1 MKPDLSPSPNIT
13 QAGRSTPLPN
23 RRSALGMMV
32 AGLGGSLAG
41 APLLSGYAAPY
52 VISSE
57 AERPSALWGTMV
69 SEVTPRGAIIWS
81 RADHPSE
88 MMVTWSV
95 DPDFKVSET
104 LPPAQALPETD
115 FTARV
120 LLQNLPSGRRIFYR
134 VHFESLRYD
143 QARSVPLF
151 GEFSTPPSDRLSP
164 VRVAWSGDSFG
175 QGYGINP
182 QIGGLQIYDHI
193 RRASPDLFI
202 HCGDRIYADQPLK
215 PVKGG
220 GKGRWYNL
228 LPHDMP
234 ALTSVAQELND
245 FRTYYRYGHL
255 DQPTRHFAQLTSQL
269 FLWDDHEVK
278 NDWWPGRVLKD
289 RRYKERSCDVL
300 ASRSRR
306 AFFEYSPLPLE
317 WARHQRIY
325 RKVSYGPNLEIF
337 ALDSRSY
344 RGPNDREAHLLNISD
359 RRSQFFGPQ
368 QLKWLCEGLK
378 RSKARWK
385 VIACPQPLGLVIGS
399 GGRDFDGISS
409 GEREPRGRELE
420 LRQILRSLYE
430 EGVHNVV
437 WVSADVHYAAAHHF
451 HPDRAVYRPF
461 LPFWEFIAGPLN
473 AATLRPHRLDP
484 TFGPRRAY
492 LSIPE
497 DRSGRGRSPLYGE
510 QYFGLLDVLE
520 EGTQLK
526 VSIYNLAGERL
537 FIQELRAT

>member
-1 MKPDLSPSPNIT
+1 MKLN
-13 QAGRSTPLPN
+13 PN
-23 RRSALGMMV
+23 REDSNAHIDQTAQRSGRRDALKLIGAGVGGVFGGGSAL
-32 AGLGGSLAG
+32 
-41 APLLSGYAAPY
+41 LSHAAPY

-57 AERPSALWGTMV
+57 TERPSTLWGTMV
-69 SEVTPRGAIIWS
+69 SEVTPRGAIVWS

-88 MMVTWSV
+88 MIVTWSV

-104 LPPAQALPETD
+104 LPPSPALPETD

-120 LLQNLPSGRRIFYR
+120 LLKRLPSGRRIFYR

-151 GEFSTPPSDRLSP
+151 GEFTTPPSDPLSP

-182 QIGGLQIYDHI
+182 QVGGVRIYDHI

-215 PVKGG
+215 EVKGG

-228 LPHDMP
+228 LPESMP
-234 ALTSVAQELND
+234 ELRSVAQELDD
-245 FRTYYRYGHL
+245 FRAYYRYGHL
-255 DQPTRHFAQLTSQL
+255 DLPTRGFAQLTSQL

-278 NDWWPGRVLKD
+278 NDWWPGRTLKD
-289 RRYKERSCDVL
+289 RRYQERSCDVL
-300 ASRSRR
+300 AARSRR
-306 AFFEYSPLPLE
+306 AFFEYSPLPLS
-317 WARHQRIY
+317 WAQHKRIY
-325 RKVSYGPNLEIF
+325 RSVSYGPNLEVF

-344 RGPNDREAHLLNISD
+344 RGPNDREAHLLSSTE
-359 RRSQFFGPQ
+359 RRTQYLGPD
-368 QLKWLCEGLK
+368 QLRWLRAGLA

-399 GGRDFDGISS
+399 GGRNYDGISS
-409 GEREPRGRELE
+409 GERDPRGRELE
-420 LRQILRSLYE
+420 LRDLLTFIHDQEIK
-430 EGVHNVV
+430 NVV

-451 HPDRAVYRPF
+451 HPDRAVYQRF
-461 LPFWEFIAGPLN
+461 SPFWEFIAGPLN

-484 TFGPRRAY
+484 TFGPRRVY

-497 DRSGRGRSPLYGE
+497 DRSGRGHSPLYGE
-510 QYFGLLDVLE
+510 QFFGLLDAV
-520 EGTQLK
+520 EGGQILR
-526 VSIYNLAGERL
+526 VSIYNLDGERL
-537 FIQELRAT
+537 FVKDLSAS